1 VPGRGRVRAGTGRAT
16 AAAVVHA
23 RLSGVWLALQIRLLA
38 ERERWALW
46 LPVGFGGGIAMYF
59 ALKSEPPGWIG
70 LLAVG
75 FAALF
80 ALQARGRTWV
90 MVGALAL
97 GAVGAGFGAAQLRTH
112 MVAAPVLQEEH
123 GPARV
128 HATVAEVEPR
138 DRGHRLRLAEPAVA
152 GLDAARTP
160 AVVRVTVSAG
170 APDVLPGDRVRLLAV
185 LAPPPE
191 PAAPGA
197 YDFAR
202 RAFFERLGAVGF
214 ALGGVERLERA
225 PGAGP
230 NGWDLWWAER
240 RQTIAGHVRGAVPG
254 RAGTVAAALMTGE
267 RGAIPEEVLQA
278 MRDSGLAHLLAIS
291 GLHVGLIAG
300 LVFFAARA
308 SIALVPPLA
317 VRVQAKKWAALA
329 AAVAGF
335 CYLWLVGAT
344 VPTQR
349 AFLML
354 ALVLLAV
361 ALDRSALTMRLVAWA
376 AFVVL
381 LLHPESLTGASFQMS
396 FAAAMGLVAT
406 YEVVRT
412 RSFGRTSALGIP
424 ARIGLYAGGVALTS
438 VIAILA
444 TGPFAVFHF
453 NRLALYGLAA
463 NLVAVPLTAFWIMP
477 TALLA
482 FALMPFGL
490 DGPALALMGWGV
502 AGMLATAETV
512 AGWPGSVAVL
522 PSPSLA
528 GLALM
533 VAGGLWLCLWRTR
546 WRLWGCAAIAAGCL
560 SVPLT
565 PRPDLL
571 VTGDARLIGVRAADG
586 DLWVSTQRRERFS
599 RDVWLRRLGTRR
611 VHTWPPWGRAD
622 GAALSCDPLAC
633 LFRKHGVTAAL
644 VRDGRALAEDCRVAD
659 VLVATLPVRRLRCA
673 RPAVLIDRFDLW
685 REGAHAIYLA
695 RDGPRVDTVRA
706 HRGDRP
712 WVRQR
717 GREQR

>member
-1 VPGRGRVRAGTGRAT
+1 V
-16 AAAVVHA
+16 
-23 RLSGVWLALQIRLLA
+23 
-38 ERERWALW
+38 
-46 LPVGFGGGIAMYF
+46 
-59 ALKSEPPGWIG
+59 
-70 LLAVG
+70 
-75 FAALF
+75 
-80 ALQARGRTWV
+80 
-90 MVGALAL
+90 
-97 GAVGAGFGAAQLRTH
+97 
-112 MVAAPVLQEEH
+112 
-123 GPARV
+123 
-128 HATVAEVEPR
+128 
-138 DRGHRLRLAEPAVA
+138 D
-152 GLDAARTP
+152 
-160 AVVRVTVSAG
+160 
-170 APDVLPGDRVRLLAV
+170 
-185 LAPPPE
+185 
-191 PAAPGA
+191 
-197 YDFAR
+197 
-202 RAFFERLGAVGF
+202 
-214 ALGGVERLERA
+214 
-225 PGAGP
+225 
-230 NGWDLWWAER
+230 
-240 RQTIAGHVRGAVPG
+240 G

-267 RGAIPEEVLQA
+267 RGAIPDDVLQA

-300 LVFFAARA
+300 LVFFAVRA
-308 SIALVPPLA
+308 AIALAPALA
-317 VRVQAKKWAALA
+317 VRVQAKKWAALG

-412 RSFGRTSALGIP
+412 RTFGRTSALGVP

-463 NLVAVPLTAFWIMP
+463 NMIAVPLTALWIMP
-477 TALLA
+477 AALVA
-482 FALMPFGL
+482 FALMPLGL
-490 DGPALALMGWGV
+490 DAPALALMGWGV

-522 PSPSLA
+522 PSPSLT
-528 GLALM
+528 GLVLM
-533 VAGGLWLCLWRTR
+533 AAGGVWLCLWRTR
-546 WRLWGCAAIAAGCL
+546 WRLWGLAAIAAGCL

-565 PRPDLL
+565 PRPDIL
-571 VTGDARLIGVRAADG
+571 VTGDARLLGVRADSG

-599 RDVWLRRLGTRR
+599 RDVWLRRLGTQR
-611 VHTWPPWGRAD
+611 VHTWPPWGL
-622 GAALSCDPLAC
+622 AAGTTLSCDPLAC
-633 LFRKHGVTAAL
+633 LFRDNGLTAAL
-644 VRDGRALAEDCRVAD
+644 VKDGRALAEDCRAAD
-659 VLVATLPVRRLRCA
+659 VVVAVLPIRRIRCA
-673 RPAVLIDRFDLW
+673 RPGVLIDRFDLW
-685 REGAHAIYLA
+685 RNGAHAVSLA

-712 WVRQR
+712 WVRRR
-717 GREQR
+717 GRE

>member
-1 VPGRGRVRAGTGRAT
+1 MREQGRTRAGQAS
-16 AAAVVHA
+16 AAEAIYG
-23 RLSGVWLALQIRLLA
+23 RLSSLWLALQVLLLA

-46 LPVGFGGGIAMYF
+46 LPVGFGAGIVVYF
-59 ALKSEPPGWIG
+59 ALSFEPPGWVG
-70 LLAVG
+70 LVAVG

-90 MVGALAL
+90 MLGALAL

-112 MVAAPVLQEEH
+112 MVAAPILQQEH

-128 HATVAEVEPR
+128 HATVLEVEPR
-138 DRGHRLRLAEPAVA
+138 ETGHRLRLGDPEVA
-152 GLDAARTP
+152 RLDAGQTP

-170 APDVLPGDRVRLLAV
+170 APEVLPGDRVRLLAV
-185 LAPPPE
+185 LTPPPE

-202 RAFFERLGAVGF
+202 RAYFERLGAVGF
-214 ALGGVERLERA
+214 ALGGVERLARA

-230 NGWDLWWAER
+230 NAWDLWWAER
-240 RQTIAGHVRGAVPG
+240 RQTIAGHVREAVPG

-300 LVFFAARA
+300 LVFFAVRA
-308 SIALVPPLA
+308 AIALVPPVAL
-317 VRVQAKKWAALA
+317 RVQAKKWAALA
-329 AAVAGF
+329 AAIAGF

-412 RSFGRTSALGIP
+412 RAFGRTSALGIP

-463 NLVAVPLTAFWIMP
+463 NMVAVPLTAFWIMP
-477 TALLA
+477 AALIA
-482 FALMPFGL
+482 FALMPLGL
-490 DGPALALMGWGV
+490 DGPVLTVMGWGV
-502 AGMLATAETV
+502 AGMLATAESV
-512 AGWPGSVAVL
+512 AGWPGAVAVL
-522 PSPSLA
+522 PSPSLT
-528 GLALM
+528 GLGLM
-533 VAGGLWLCLWRTR
+533 AAGGLWLCLWRTR
-546 WRLWGCAAIAAGCL
+546 WRLWGLAAIAAGCIT
-560 SVPLT
+560 VPLT

-571 VTGDARLIGVRAADG
+571 VTGDARLIGVRAQTG
-586 DLWVSTQRRERFS
+586 ELWVSTQRRERFS
-599 RDVWLRRLGTRR
+599 RDVWLRRLGTQR
-611 VHTWPPWGRAD
+611 VHTWPPWGVAE

-633 LFRKHGVTAAL
+633 LFRKNGLTAAL
-644 VRDGRALAEDCRVAD
+644 VKDGRALAEDCRLAD
-659 VLVATLPVRRLRCA
+659 VVVAVLPVRRTRCA
-673 RPAVLIDRFDLW
+673 RPTVLIDRFDLW
-685 REGAHAIYLA
+685 RQGAHAVYLA
-695 RDGPRVDTVRA
+695 RDGPRVETVRA
-706 HRGDRP
+706 RRGDRP
-712 WVRQR
+712 WVRRR
-717 GREQR
+717 GRQ

>member
-1 VPGRGRVRAGTGRAT
+1 MRQQGRTRAGRAS
-16 AAAVVHA
+16 AAEAVYG
-23 RLSGVWLALQIRLLA
+23 RLSSLWLALQVLLLA

-46 LPVGFGGGIAMYF
+46 LPVGFGGGIAVYF
-59 ALKSEPPGWIG
+59 ALSVEPPGWIG
-70 LLAVG
+70 VVAVG

-90 MVGALAL
+90 MLGALAL

-112 MVAAPVLQEEH
+112 MVAAPILQQEH

-128 HATVAEVEPR
+128 HATVLEVEPR
-138 DRGHRLRLAEPAVA
+138 ETGHRLRLGDPEVA
-152 GLDAARTP
+152 RLDAGQTP

-170 APDVLPGDRVRLLAV
+170 APEVLPGDRVRLLAV
-185 LAPPPE
+185 LTPPPE

-202 RAFFERLGAVGF
+202 RAYFERLGAVGF
-214 ALGGVERLERA
+214 ALGGVERLARA

-230 NGWDLWWAER
+230 NAWNLWWAER
-240 RQTIAGHVRGAVPG
+240 RQTIAGHVRAAVPG

-300 LVFFAARA
+300 LVFFAVRA
-308 SIALVPPLA
+308 AIALVPPVAL
-317 VRVQAKKWAALA
+317 RVQAKKGAALA
-329 AAVAGF
+329 AAIAGF

-361 ALDRSALTMRLVAWA
+361 TLDRSALTMRLVAWA

-381 LLHPESLTGASFQMS
+381 LLHPESLIGPSFQMS

-412 RSFGRTSALGIP
+412 RAFGRTSALGIT

-463 NLVAVPLTAFWIMP
+463 NMVAVPLTAFWIMP
-477 TALLA
+477 AALIA

-490 DGPALALMGWGV
+490 DGPVLTVMGWGV
-502 AGMLATAETV
+502 AGMLATAESV
-512 AGWPGSVAVL
+512 AGWPGAVAVL
-522 PSPSLA
+522 PSPSLT
-528 GLALM
+528 GLGLM
-533 VAGGLWLCLWRTR
+533 AAGGLWLCLWRTR
-546 WRLWGCAAIAAGCL
+546 WRLWGLAAIAAGCIT
-560 SVPLT
+560 VPLT

-571 VTGDARLIGVRAADG
+571 VTGDARLIGVRAQTG
-586 DLWVSTQRRERFS
+586 ELWVSTQRRERFS
-599 RDVWLRRLGTRR
+599 RDVWLRRLGTQR
-611 VHTWPPWGRAD
+611 VHTWPPWGAAEE
-622 GAALSCDPLAC
+622 AALSCDPLAC
-633 LFRKHGVTAAL
+633 LFRKNGLTAAL
-644 VRDGRALAEDCRVAD
+644 VKDGRALAEDCRLAD
-659 VLVATLPVRRLRCA
+659 VVVAVLPVRRTRCA
-673 RPAVLIDRFDLW
+673 RPTVLIDRFDLW
-685 REGAHAIYLA
+685 RRGAHAVYLA
-695 RDGPRVDTVRA
+695 RDGPRVETVRA
-706 HRGDRP
+706 RRGDRP
-712 WVRQR
+712 WVRRR
-717 GREQR
+717 GLE

>member
-1 VPGRGRVRAGTGRAT
+1 MPGRVRARAGRQT
-16 AAAVVHA
+16 AAEAVYG
-23 RLSGVWLALQIRLLA
+23 RLASLWLALQVRLLA
-38 ERERWALW
+38 ERARWALW
-46 LPVGFGGGIAMYF
+46 LPVGFGTGIAVYF
-59 ALKSEPPGWIG
+59 ALPTEPPGWIG
-70 LLAVG
+70 LVVVG
-75 FAALF
+75 FAALY

-90 MVGALAL
+90 MLGALAL

-112 MVAAPVLQEEH
+112 LVAAPILHAEH

-128 HATVAEVEPR
+128 HATVLEVEPR
-138 DRGHRLRLAEPAVA
+138 ETGHRLRLGNPQVARLDPA
-152 GLDAARTP
+152 DTP

-185 LAPPPE
+185 LSPPPE

-202 RAFFERLGAVGF
+202 RAYFERLGAVGF
-214 ALGGVERLERA
+214 ALGRVERLARA

-230 NGWDLWWAER
+230 NAWDLWWAER
-240 RQTIAGHVRGAVPG
+240 RQTIASHVRAAVPG
-254 RAGTVAAALMTGE
+254 RSGTVAAALMTGE
-267 RGAIPEEVLQA
+267 RGAIPDAVLQA

-300 LVFFAARA
+300 LVFFAVRA
-308 SIALVPPLA
+308 AIALVPPLA

-329 AAVAGF
+329 AAIAGF

-361 ALDRSALTMRLVAWA
+361 ALDRSALSMRLVAWA

-412 RSFGRTSALGIP
+412 RSFGRTSALGLP
-424 ARIGLYAGGVALTS
+424 ARIALYAGGVALTS

-477 TALLA
+477 AALIA
-482 FALMPFGL
+482 FTLMPLGL
-490 DGPALALMGWGV
+490 DGPVLSIMGWGV

-512 AGWPGSVAVL
+512 AGWPGSVVVL
-522 PSPSLA
+522 PSPSLPA
-528 GLALM
+528 LALM

-546 WRLWGCAAIAAGCL
+546 WRLWGLAAVAAGCL

-565 PRPDLL
+565 ARPDLL

-599 RDVWLRRLGTRR
+599 RDVWQRRLGTQQ
-611 VHTWPPWGRAD
+611 VHTWPPWGLAD

-633 LFRKHGVTAAL
+633 LFRKHGLTVAL
-644 VRDGRALAEDCRVAD
+644 VRDGRALAEDCRMAD
-659 VLVATLPVRRLRCA
+659 VVVAVLPVRRTRCA
-673 RPAVLIDRFDLW
+673 RPAVVIDRFDLW
-685 REGAHAIYLA
+685 RDGAHTIYLA
-695 RDGPRVDTVRA
+695 RDGPRVDSVRA
-706 HRGDRP
+706 HRGRRP

-717 GREQR
+717 GRD

>member
-1 VPGRGRVRAGTGRAT
+1 MGERVRARAGRRT
-16 AAAVVHA
+16 AAEAVHG
-23 RLSGVWLALQIRLLA
+23 RLASLWLALQVRLLA

-46 LPVGFGGGIAMYF
+46 LPVGFGGGIAVYF
-59 ALKSEPPGWIG
+59 ALTSEPPGWIG
-70 LLAVG
+70 LVAVG

-90 MVGALAL
+90 MLGALTL

-112 MVAAPVLQEEH
+112 LVAAPVLQDEH

-128 HATVAEVEPR
+128 HATVLEVEPR
-138 DRGHRLRLAEPAVA
+138 DTGHRLRLGDPEVA
-152 GLDAARTP
+152 RLDAADTP

-170 APDVLPGDRVRLLAV
+170 APDIRPGDRVRLLAV

-202 RAFFERLGAVGF
+202 RAYFERLGAVGF
-214 ALGGVERLERA
+214 TLGRVERLDRA

-230 NGWDLWWAER
+230 SSWDLWWAER
-240 RQTIAGHVRGAVPG
+240 RQTIAAHVRAAVPG

-267 RGAIPEEVLQA
+267 RGAIPEDVLQA

-300 LVFFAARA
+300 LVFFAVRA
-308 SIALVPPLA
+308 AIALVPALA

-412 RSFGRTSALGIP
+412 RSFGRTSALSIP
-424 ARIGLYAGGVALTS
+424 ARVGLYAGGVALTS

-463 NLVAVPLTAFWIMP
+463 NLIAVPLTAFWIMP
-477 TALLA
+477 AALVA
-482 FALMPFGL
+482 FAAMPLGL
-490 DGPALALMGWGV
+490 DAPVLTVMGWGV

-522 PSPSLA
+522 PPPSLA

-533 VAGGLWLCLWRTR
+533 IGGGLWLCLWRTR

-560 SVPLT
+560 SVPLN
-565 PRPDLL
+565 PRPDIL
-571 VTGDARLIGVRAADG
+571 VTGDARLIGVRATDG
-586 DLWVSTQRRERFS
+586 ALWVSTQRRERFS
-599 RDVWLRRLGTRR
+599 RDVWLRRLGSER
-611 VHTWPPWGRAD
+611 VQTWPPWGVVD

-633 LFRKHGVTAAL
+633 LFRKNGVTTAL
-644 VRDGRALAEDCRVAD
+644 VRDGRALAEDCRAAD
-659 VLVATLPVRRLRCA
+659 VLVATLPVRRTRCA
-673 RPAVLIDRFDLW
+673 RPVVLIDRFDLW

-712 WVRQR
+712 WVRRR
-717 GREQR
+717 GRD